1 MEILPGAFEQEWERR
16 RAMLTHEMQLGQV
29 GKSDWDEPR
38 RGGVAR
44 LSEEGFGVFGRAR
57 RLGGSHSQWSRGGAG
72 SAGRSM
78 RARFS
83 ALARGSQPAVVKLA
97 SYGGGGRAA
106 AMMSYTSRGGE
117 LAVENERGERVLGR
131 DALTEQRAEWEHLF
145 DNRAASRDLGVFHVS
160 IDAASLSSDV
170 DQDDQLREILRFGF
184 GDRRF
189 VYAAREQS
197 DGELH
202 VSGVVVLRDRSG
214 ERLTGD
220 RKAAE
225 IVQQRYDDTKAGRDV
240 ETRFR
245 FHGYGNGVEWG
256 TARVRELVAS
266 IAGEV
271 RDDSGRLIG
280 DATQAGDL
288 VQKEWR
294 KELHSRKG
302 RDVLHLIVSARAGT
316 DASAF
321 EEAVREFLGEQFA
334 GHRYVFA
341 VHDPAL
347 DPKEMAEGGRRPHI
361 HAHAIV
367 TMRSETGERIVTSPQ
382 LFREWRSLMAEK
394 AREQGIDM
402 ELTDRREF
410 ASAPAYKRNQVRPVS
425 YRGRTEHEGTSA
437 AAHARY
443 QAKRSNEV
451 RPATSDRSRQY
462 AATAARA
469 WSDLASEEPGTP
481 ERNFAVLQKA
491 RLESVADINQTD
503 TVFEGSK
510 QEAVKNTANM
520 IEFSQSV
527 NGEDRLMREMTRPE
541 FEAYEKRVEAVLA
554 SVEQTLDP
562 AEREEFDEVAA
573 AAREVVDVRREYLDL
588 TERQLSAEPQ
598 GGRQEHRDAPPDD
611 WHGRDAG
618 ADLTPVGQSAE
629 AANEVLAEIRSSR
642 ATLIGAGTGEHSETT
657 VETYRENLN
666 LGLWRAAELAVDHQ
680 NMHVREAAQD
690 DEQLADRIK
699 LLEKMR
705 EERDA
710 SYNDGLEGR
719 PIPDVA
725 KGDPKLLAHY
735 EQGLRALEI
744 EIAVTDAE
752 NGIGSAGWGRAD
764 GSWTQEDSQAA
775 WENFNRRSSELQS
788 FQIEQREAAHRHEGT
803 ASTAELANDDPAHER
818 GRDDGSV
825 APPAQGEIAREH
837 DANLSGPERQHVPP
851 AVVRNSAERT
861 ADATRSDPPQQ
872 HVPRLQELE
881 REIEERRER
890 DRDDRGR

>member
-1 MEILPGAFEQEWERR
+1 M
-16 RAMLTHEMQLGQV
+16 
-29 GKSDWDEPR
+29 
-38 RGGVAR
+38 
-44 LSEEGFGVFGRAR
+44 
-57 RLGGSHSQWSRGGAG
+57 
-72 SAGRSM
+72 
-78 RARFS
+78 
-83 ALARGSQPAVVKLA
+83 VKLA

-106 AMMSYTSRGGE
+106 AMMSYTSRSGE

-131 DALTEQRAEWEHLF
+131 DALAEQRAEWEHLF
-145 DNRAASRDLGVFHVS
+145 DNRAASRDLGVFHAS
-160 IDAASLSSDV
+160 IDAVSLSSGV
-170 DQDDQLREILRFGF
+170 DQNDQLSEILRSGF

-189 VYAAREQS
+189 VYAARERS
-197 DGELH
+197 DGELY

-240 ETRFR
+240 EARFR
-245 FHGYGNGVEWG
+245 FHGYGNCVEWG
-256 TARVRELVAS
+256 TARVRELIAS
-266 IAGEV
+266 TDGEV

-321 EEAVREFLGEQFA
+321 EGAVREFLGEQFA

-347 DPKEMAEGGRRPHI
+347 DPREMAEGGKRPHI

-410 ASAPAYKRNQVRPVS
+410 ASAPAYTRNQVRPVS
-425 YRGRTEHEGTSA
+425 YRGRTEYEGTSA
-437 AAHARY
+437 AAQARY
-443 QAKRSNEV
+443 QAKRSNALS
-451 RPATSDRSRQY
+451 PTTSDRSSQY
-462 AATAARA
+462 AATAAQV
-469 WSDLASEEPGTP
+469 WSDLASEEPGAP

-491 RLESVADINQTD
+491 RLEVAPDINQNSLVLED
-503 TVFEGSK
+503 FK
-510 QEAVKNTANM
+510 QGAVKNAANM
-520 IEFSQSV
+520 ITFSQIV
-527 NGEDRLMREMTRPE
+527 NGEDGQMREMTRPE
-541 FEAYEKRVEAVLA
+541 FDAYEKRVEAVLA

-598 GGRQEHRDAPPDD
+598 GARQEYRDAPDD
-611 WHGRDAG
+611 LHGRNAG
-618 ADLTPVGQSAE
+618 ADLTPIGQSAE
-629 AANEVLAEIRSSR
+629 AAKEVLAELRSSR
-642 ATLIGAGTGEHSETT
+642 ATLIGAGTGSHSEAT

-666 LGLWRAAELAVDHQ
+666 LVLWRAAELAVEHQ
-680 NMHVREAAQD
+680 NTHVRDAAQD

-710 SYNDGLEGR
+710 SYNDGFEGR
-719 PIPDVA
+719 PIPDIA
-725 KGDPKLLAHY
+725 KGDAKLLAHY
-735 EQGLRALEI
+735 EQGLRTLEM

-764 GSWTQEDSQAA
+764 GSWTREDSKAA
-775 WENFNRRSSELQS
+775 WENFNRRSSELEA
-788 FQIEQREAAHRHEGT
+788 FQAEQGQAAPRHHNPST
-803 ASTAELANDDPAHER
+803 TAESSNDERAHELDH
-818 GRDDGSV
+818 DDDRV
-825 APPAQGEIAREH
+825 VPLAHGEIARERE
-837 DANLSGPERQHVPP
+837 ANLSGPEGQHVPP
-851 AVVRNSAERT
+851 TVVRDSPERT
-861 ADATRSDPPQQ
+861 AVDARSDPPQQ

-890 DRDDRGR
+890 DRDDRER